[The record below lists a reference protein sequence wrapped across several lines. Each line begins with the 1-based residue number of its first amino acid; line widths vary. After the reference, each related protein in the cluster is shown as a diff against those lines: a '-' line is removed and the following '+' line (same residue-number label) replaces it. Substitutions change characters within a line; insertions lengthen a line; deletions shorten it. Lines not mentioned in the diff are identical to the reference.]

1 MPSQLKADT
10 GRAGI
15 VLAGGRSTRF
25 EAGDKALASLDGE
38 PMLRHVVA
46 SVAPVVDDVLVSCRD
61 DQCGAFEAALDGDDV
76 TLVPDP
82 IDDLGPVAGLRTAL
96 RASDRLTAVVTA
108 VDMPL
113 VPSAFLA
120 HLLDRVEGSTTAG
133 VVSRRDGRRQPL
145 PAAVNVR
152 AAAAAATTALDHGG
166 SLGDVVDSL
175 APVVVPERH
184 VHATVDAD
192 RLLDVDTRADLARAE
207 RLLARTTRP
216 SSRSPAPAV
225 PTKSGRTDG
234 NERRE

>member
-15 VLAGGRSTRF
+15 VLAGGGSTRF
-25 EAGDKALASLDGE
+25 EAGDKALASLGGE
-38 PMLRHVVA
+38 PMLRHVVD

-61 DQCGAFEAALDGDDV
+61 DQRGAFEAALDGADV

-82 IDDLGPVAGLRTAL
+82 IDGLGPVAGLRTAL
-96 RASDRLTAVVTA
+96 RETDRLTAVVTA

-133 VVSRRDGRRQPL
+133 VAVEHGRRQPL

-152 AAAAAATTALDHGG
+152 AATAAATEVLDHGG

-184 VHATVDAD
+184 VHATVDPD
-192 RLLDVDTRADLARAE
+192 RLLDVDTRADLERAE
-207 RLLARTTRP
+207 RRLARTARP
-216 SSRSPAPAV
+216 RSRSPAPGLS
-225 PTKSGRTDG
+225 TKSGPTGDR
-234 NERRE
+234 RREN